1 MNQENEEK
9 NRYENIYLES
19 IQTLRNTIEAKDPY
33 TRGHS
38 DRVSEYSV
46 LIGEKMGLSE
56 KDLETLKIGGLFHD
70 IGKIGISDNI
80 LRKQT
85 KLSDDEFSEI
95 KHHTEIGT
103 RILSNATVFKEIIPI
118 VKYHHERYDGK
129 GYYGS
134 SSGEEIP
141 LMARITAVADSF
153 DAMNSKRPYRDRLDM
168 SVIKD
173 EISKNRGT
181 QFDPRVADT
190 FLNILENDY
199 DKIKDIENR
208 F

>member
-9 NRYENIYLES
+9 NKYENIYLES

-80 LRKQT
+80 LRKQS

-95 KHHTEIGT
+95 KHHTEIGA
-103 RILSNATVFKEIIPI
+103 RILSSASVFKEIIPI

-129 GYYGS
+129 GYHGNTA
-134 SSGEEIP
+134 GEDIP

-153 DAMNSKRPYRDRLDM
+153 DAMNSKRPYRDKLEM

-199 DKIKDIENR
+199 DKIKDIENKY
-208 F
+208 